1 MLLGFFT
8 NTIVSAVSMLPMDNS
23 SVYDV
28 LIFMCTDLARSTGHI
43 LFLTANE
50 DVECRD

>member
-28 LIFMCTDLARSTGHI
+28 LIFMCTDLARVNWSYPFFNGQ
-43 LFLTANE
+43 
-50 DVECRD
+50 